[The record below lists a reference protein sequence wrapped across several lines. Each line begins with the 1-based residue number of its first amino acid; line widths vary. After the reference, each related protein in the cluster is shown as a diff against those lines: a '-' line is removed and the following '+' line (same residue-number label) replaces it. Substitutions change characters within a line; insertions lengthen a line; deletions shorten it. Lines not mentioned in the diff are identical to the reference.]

1 MSRATLLRKP
11 KLTTDLP
18 RRIAVRRL
26 SDQEQVEVLTIL
38 RSPQFVDRSPGQI
51 VAVFLDEGRYT
62 CSESTMYRLLR
73 KHGEVHERRR
83 QAKHPEYHKPEL
95 MATGPGQCW
104 SWDITKLRGPNRGEW
119 FALLVMLD
127 IFSRFVVGWMLVRR
141 ANAEI
146 AEHFIE
152 QTIAEHQIVPGTLTI
167 HADRGSEM
175 TAQSV
180 SELLERLAVTRSH
193 SRPHVSDDNPYS
205 ESQYKTMKY
214 AADFPGRFGSFE
226 HARQHTGLF
235 MTYYNTEHRHSGIA
249 MLTPADVHAGNAEE
263 KLARRHA
270 IMLAAYIEHP
280 ERFVNGEPKRAVLPK
295 EVWINKP
302 SDNVE
307 AA

>member
-1 MSRATLLRKP
+1 
-11 KLTTDLP
+11 
-18 RRIAVRRL
+18 
-26 SDQEQVEVLTIL
+26 
-38 RSPQFVDRSPGQI
+38 
-51 VAVFLDEGRYT
+51 
-62 CSESTMYRLLR
+62 MYRLLR